1 MRKPNIL
8 IVGAGGIGSWL
19 CYHLHDLKLNRQLGK
34 ISLENIS
41 VADGDTV
48 EEKNL
53 TYQKFAMEDI
63 TDNKAFV
70 MESMY
75 GFKAIP
81 KAITRT
87 EELEDF
93 DLIISCVDNTSFR
106 RMLFNYC
113 NKRENYSDFID
124 LRSEGT
130 TIMALTSHP
139 KNDIEYLLSTIPEEI
154 QDASCQ
160 RPFELEGGII
170 QQGNKIIAGI
180 GSQFVLNYIRED
192 KSPAKFS
199 ANF

>member
-1 MRKPNIL
+1 MRRPNIL

-19 CYHLHDLKLNRQLGK
+19 CYYLHDLNLNNQLGR
-34 ISLENIS
+34 IGLENIS

-87 EELEDF
+87 EALKDF

-113 NKRENYSDFID
+113 NKTDVHFID

-130 TIMALTSHP
+130 TIMALTKHP

-160 RPFELEGGII
+160 RPFELAGGII